1 MTALHLVC
9 YHGDAK
15 CLAILLSTP
24 GIDINLQ
31 MQDAD
36 VYDPPLD
43 DDYYSSVSALSLV
56 IFHHIPLVTKTLLAH
71 PLIQVCFN
79 SIVTKWAQLLPFIDF
94 LFLLVFV

>member
-43 DDYYSSVSALSLV
+43 DGYYASVSALSMA

-71 PLIQVCFN
+71 PLIQVCL
-79 SIVTKWAQLLPFIDF
+79 IL
-94 LFLLVFV
+94 